1 METALRPP
9 RFIDS
14 DDPAVREFAARHAG
28 GGGPLE
34 RAVNLAALSPLL
46 YPRLLAHLETG
57 RMKNPQDARR
67 NGDSI

>member
-1 METALRPP
+1 METALWPT

-14 DDPAVREFAARHAG
+14 DHPVAREFAARYAG
-28 GGGPLE
+28 AGGPLE
-34 RAVNLAALSPLL
+34 KAF
-46 YPRLLAHLETG
+46 YPRLLAHLEAE